1 MQLNENDRTA
11 LYNVW
16 MSQKAKMQITQM
28 EMTKRLGVSQM
39 EFSQLLRGN
48 APLTMS
54 FVSQFCQ
61 QLHVEPYNVLPT
73 LKRQYTKGDVVV
85 HLQSRISVDGEIQNI
100 HVEGNQV
107 IIDYTH
113 QAK

>member
-11 LYNVW
+11 LYDVW

-39 EFSQLLRGN
+39 EFSQLLRGS

-54 FVSQFCQ
+54 FVSKFCQ

-73 LKRQYTKGDVVV
+73 LKRRYAGGDVVV

>member
-1 MQLNENDRTA
+1 MELNQEDRTA

-28 EMTKRLGVSQM
+28 EMSKRLGLSQM
-39 EFSQLLRGN
+39 EFSRILRGN
-48 APLTMS
+48 APLTMG
-54 FVSQFCQ
+54 FVTKFCQ

-73 LKRQYTKGDVVV
+73 LKANYTGAEVVV
-85 HLQSRISVDGEIQNI
+85 HLQNRISVDGEIQNVYI
-100 HVEGNQV
+100 EGNQV

-113 QAK
+113 QA

>member
-1 MQLNENDRTA
+1 MQLTENDRTA

-48 APLTMS
+48 APLTMN
-54 FVSQFCQ
+54 FVSKFCQ
-61 QLHVEPYNVLPT
+61 QLHVEPYHVLPT
-73 LKRQYTKGDVVV
+73 LKRQYTAGDVVV